1 MARKSR
7 ELRLTQTKELIAAYE
22 AAGLGNDRNCTF
34 ARDMQWRLERKKGL
48 SPKRRQWL
56 DSIIEEGVPTPKN
69 EDRVNA
75 IIAAANL
82 RGMEQKHRFL
92 MDFAG
97 KLRRGWDLS
106 EKQEKWLADMMAQ
119 AEKIQAEG
127 IWEPDQALT
136 AKMKIAIAIGSGKN
150 GWYWQHRPGTAKAHD
165 KVKTWLS
172 DPEHNV
178 IEEWACEKLLKAY
191 KKTFEELANPRHEI
205 GSMRYFRGEAGII
218 ADAPFVTDRG
228 VLVYPMLVAGN
239 LQEINAECIGKRRQK
254 R

>member
-1 MARKSR
+1 
-7 ELRLTQTKELIAAYE
+7 
-22 AAGLGNDRNCTF
+22 
-34 ARDMQWRLERKKGL
+34 
-48 SPKRRQWL
+48 
-56 DSIIEEGVPTPKN
+56 
-69 EDRVNA
+69 
-75 IIAAANL
+75 
-82 RGMEQKHRFL
+82 

-106 EKQEKWLADMMAQ
+106 EKQEKWLADMLAQ
-119 AEKIQAEG
+119 AEKIQTEG

-136 AKMKIAIAIGSGKN
+136 AKMKIAVAIGSGKN

-228 VLVYPMLVAGN
+228 ILVYPMLVAGN
-239 LQEINAECIGKRRQK
+239 LQEINAESIGKRRQK